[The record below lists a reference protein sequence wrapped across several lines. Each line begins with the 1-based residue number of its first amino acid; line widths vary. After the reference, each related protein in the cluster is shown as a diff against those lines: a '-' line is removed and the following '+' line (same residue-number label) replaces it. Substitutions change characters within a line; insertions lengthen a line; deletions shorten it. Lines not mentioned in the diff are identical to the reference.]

1 MDAVCADG
9 CLKPLE
15 QPVFRCYCGH
25 PAWSVTSGTARNPGR
40 KFYIC
45 HKAGIGRVCPA
56 SPLVHPLL
64 ISRYLVDVS
73 RGRRM
78 KAPTTENH
86 SDEGSYSSKKHEISE
101 AVTALCLGFKSSVSK
116 AIDQVVESP
125 NNTLH

>member
-1 MDAVCADG
+1 
-9 CLKPLE
+9 LE

-25 PAWSVTSGTARNPGR
+25 PAW
-40 KFYIC
+40 
-45 HKAGIGRVCPA
+45 
-56 SPLVHPLL
+56 
-64 ISRYLVDVS
+64 
-73 RGRRM
+73 GRRM

-101 AVTALCLGFKSSVSK
+101 ADTALCLGFKSSVSK